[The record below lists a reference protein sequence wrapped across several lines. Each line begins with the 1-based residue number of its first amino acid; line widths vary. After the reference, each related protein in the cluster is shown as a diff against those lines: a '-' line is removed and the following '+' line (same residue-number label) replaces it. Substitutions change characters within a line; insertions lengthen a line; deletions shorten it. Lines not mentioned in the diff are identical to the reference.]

1 MHAHAPVPASV
12 LDQAIAWQLLLG
24 SGTASA
30 ADRQGLQAWLEQA
43 AEHARAWRQLG
54 QIDQQLAPAS
64 GPATR
69 TLLLKRGKRRL
80 AQPARVAAATALA
93 VMLTIMLAAGIG
105 SIHHVQPLDLLA
117 DYHTGTGERR
127 SVLLP
132 DGSVLHLN
140 TGSAVDLAF
149 DSHERGVMLRSGEI
163 AIDTSHGG
171 NDSGRP
177 FIVHT
182 PDGSL
187 RALGTSFIVR
197 RLDEGGTRLTVTRF
211 SVAARPTSC
220 APQPQVPCAQER
232 IVRQGETVRLHD
244 GVVGLP
250 APTDG
255 NADAWKDGMLVVEN
269 QPLGAVVAEIARYH
283 HGYLHVTP
291 EAARLRVSGA
301 LPLGDSGAALLALS
315 AAVPVEVSTTA
326 RWWSTVRL
334 RREDK

>member
-1 MHAHAPVPASV
+1 MHEHAPVPARV
-12 LDQAIAWQLLLG
+12 LEQAIAWQLLLG
-24 SGTASA
+24 SGTAS
-30 ADRQGLQAWLEQA
+30 DTERQGLQAWLAQA
-43 AEHARAWRQLG
+43 ADHARAWRQLG
-54 QIDQQLAPAS
+54 EIDQRLAPAA
-64 GPATR
+64 GAATR
-69 TLLLKRGKRRL
+69 KLLLERGKRRL
-80 AQPARVAAATALA
+80 AQPARVPAVAALA
-93 VMLTIMLAAGIG
+93 VVLTIMLAAGIG
-105 SIHHVQPLDLLA
+105 SVHHVQPLALLA
-117 DYHTGTGERR
+117 DYHTGTGERQT
-127 SVLLP
+127 VLLP

-149 DSHERGVMLRSGEI
+149 DSRERGVMLRGGEI
-163 AIDTSHGG
+163 AIDTSHGD
-171 NDSGRP
+171 NSGRP

-211 SVAARPTSC
+211 SVAARPASC

-244 GVVGLP
+244 GMVGLP
-250 APTDG
+250 ALADG

-269 QPLGAVVAEIARYH
+269 QPLGAVVEEIARYR

-301 LPLGDSGAALLALS
+301 LPLADSDAALLALS

-334 RREDK
+334 RRENK

>member
-1 MHAHAPVPASV
+1 MHAHVPVPARV
-12 LDQAIAWQLLLG
+12 LEQAIAWQLLLG
-24 SGTASA
+24 SGTATE
-30 ADRQGLQAWLEQA
+30 ADRQGLQAWLDQA
-43 AEHARAWRQLG
+43 AEHARAWLQLG
-54 QIDQQLAPAS
+54 QIDQHLAPAT

-69 TLLLKRGKRRL
+69 TLLLTRGKRRL
-80 AQPARVAAATALA
+80 VPPARVAVAAALA
-93 VMLTIMLAAGIG
+93 VVLAAGMG

-117 DYHTGTGERR
+117 DYRTATGERR

-132 DGSVLHLN
+132 DASVLHLN
-140 TGSAVDLAF
+140 TRSAVDLAF
-149 DSHERGVMLRSGEI
+149 DSRQRGVMLRSGEI
-163 AIDTSHGG
+163 AIDTSHSG
-171 NDSGRP
+171 NEGGRP

-211 SVAARPTSC
+211 AVATRPASC
-220 APQPQVPCAQER
+220 SPQPQIACAQER

-250 APTDG
+250 APADG

-269 QPLGAVVAEIARYH
+269 QPLGAVVEEIARYH
-283 HGYLHVTP
+283 HGYLQVTP

-301 LPLGDSGAALLALS
+301 LPLGDSHAALLALS

-334 RREDK
+334 RREHK

>member
-1 MHAHAPVPASV
+1 MHDHAPVPARV
-12 LDQAIAWQLLLG
+12 LEQAITWQLLLG
-24 SGTASA
+24 SGNAS
-30 ADRQGLQAWLEQA
+30 DTERQGLQAWLAQA
-43 AEHARAWRQLG
+43 ADHARAWRQLG
-54 QIDQQLAPAS
+54 EIDQRLAPAA
-64 GPATR
+64 GAATR
-69 TLLLKRGKRRL
+69 KLLLKRGKRRL
-80 AQPARVAAATALA
+80 AQPARVAAAAALA
-93 VMLTIMLAAGIG
+93 VMLAAGMG

-132 DGSVLHLN
+132 DQSVLHLN

-149 DSHERGVMLRSGEI
+149 DSRERGVMLRSGEI
-163 AIDTSHGG
+163 AIDTSHSG
-171 NDSGRP
+171 NNGGRP

-211 SVAARPTSC
+211 SVAARPASC

-244 GVVGLP
+244 GVIGLP
-250 APTDG
+250 VPADG

-269 QPLGAVVAEIARYH
+269 QPLGAVVDEIARYH

-301 LPLGDSGAALLALS
+301 LPLADSDAALLALS

-334 RREDK
+334 RDENK

>member
-1 MHAHAPVPASV
+1 MHVHAPVPASV

-30 ADRQGLQAWLEQA
+30 ADRHGLQTWLEQA
-43 AEHARAWRQLG
+43 AEHAQAWRQLG
-54 QIDQQLAPAS
+54 QIDQHLAPAS

-80 AQPARVAAATALA
+80 AQTARVAAATALA
-93 VMLTIMLAAGIG
+93 VMLAAGIG

-117 DYHTGTGERR
+117 DYRTGTGERR

-149 DSHERGVMLRSGEI
+149 DSRERGVMLRSGEI
-163 AIDTSHGG
+163 AIDTSHSG
-171 NDSGRP
+171 NDGGRP

-211 SVAARPTSC
+211 SVAARPASC

-232 IVRQGETVRLHD
+232 IVGQGETVRLHD

-250 APTDG
+250 APADG

-301 LPLGDSGAALLALS
+301 LPLGNSNAALLALS

-334 RREDK
+334 RDENK